1 MSKDTDQILLDFKSS
16 NPSKLNFAYLNINL
30 VRNKFENFKEIINGN
45 FDFSTIAETK
55 LDRSFPTWKF
65 ELEVYYSP
73 FRLDMTKQS
82 RGLLVYIKSS
92 ILSRQLSYGSICD
105 SIQAIPFE
113 INLRQEKWLVISIL
127 SPAVPRQWIF
137 YTFFNKN
144 YWSYCY

>member
-1 MSKDTDQILLDFKSS
+1 
-16 NPSKLNFAYLNINL
+16 
-30 VRNKFENFKEIINGN
+30 
-45 FDFSTIAETK
+45 
-55 LDRSFPTWKF
+55 
-65 ELEVYYSP
+65 
-73 FRLDMTKQS
+73 MTKQS

-92 ILSRQLSYGSICD
+92 IPSRQLSYGIICD

-144 YWSYCY
+144 Y